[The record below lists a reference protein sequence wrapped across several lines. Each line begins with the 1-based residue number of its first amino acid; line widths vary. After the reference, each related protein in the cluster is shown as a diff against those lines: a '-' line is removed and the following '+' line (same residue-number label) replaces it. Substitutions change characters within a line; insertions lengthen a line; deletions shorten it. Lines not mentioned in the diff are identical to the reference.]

1 MLVDVGGLGLARMPF
16 SVNSQAIVSAGRLR
30 FFRDDMLTDLR
41 NWEMGERNSEQ
52 MSDNWS
58 PDYRMGAYARIP
70 VFMPADGAGITAEV
84 TLTDNQ
90 AKQWVFGSDTTNAD
104 EAGIFVENG
113 AFFVQLNTS
122 ATAVN
127 IGAAIVGN
135 NTLTYSNTSAAFN
148 PGISLFG
155 AQRINS
161 TLGEFL
167 TGRIFNVRLSDTDM
181 PENSRAYSSVI
192 REAMPTEGD
201 RNANR
206 PTDLHI
212 LDSLNTPNTLASMG
226 TVEVIGGAM
235 GSPAVSGEILA
246 TGQLTV
252 GNFYSVNCSVATD
265 GMAASGW
272 SAVNGIPS
280 RAMVTG
286 AGSVFEVFRAVSNN
300 VILTLFTENTA
311 ATFTN
316 IRVQE
321 VTHGL
326 LLSFPDPVW
335 SIESTEPTTPDIPGT
350 DFDLG
355 TVIDAVRNRGR
366 YIWIRENS
374 GMFGVTD
381 LQNEQRPDYIAPFYS
396 AEAEPDRNI
405 AVDAWKGYVVIF
417 GRYTIEYFGLTGNP
431 NQIYAPVQSL
441 TVRAGIV
448 GLGCKSQYLDSFAII
463 GGPEFE
469 APSIYLIGQGTYR
482 EIATRRIQKILRSYT
497 IEEIE
502 RATYM
507 EPVKF
512 DAHDFLVIHLPD
524 DVLIYDH
531 NASGEGNFAWSVL
544 KSDIRGNNPYRGIYH
559 VNNGNQW
566 TAADKQQSILSRFS
580 YDDARHIGQEVEYIV
595 NTPMVQVRNR
605 RVYDLQIDSVPG
617 RTNTSRGLGYSVTLD
632 GITYGQEHFIPFD
645 SPRDYTRRILAR
657 RLGYVRN
664 NVGFRLRWTT
674 DTPSAI
680 SDFRVRIE

>member
-1 MLVDVGGLGLARMPF
+1 MPEVRLPISRGLVTDQTEGEWLDFLPVNLVTVPKPVLGGQGYMRSWPGLTQTNTTAGGARGGVYNTVQNITYRIAGTSLINSSGQVLVDVGGLGLARMPF

-122 ATAVN
+122 ATPVN

-135 NTLTYSNTSAAFN
+135 NTLTYSNNSAAFN

-246 TGQLTV
+246 TGQLVV

-265 GMAASGW
+265 GMGASGW

-311 ATFTN
+311 ATFTKYQGSGSHS
-316 IRVQE
+316 RSVAE
-321 VTHGL
+321 
-326 LLSFPDPVW
+326 F
-335 SIESTEPTTPDIPGT
+335 PGT
-350 DFDLG
+350 
-355 TVIDAVRNRGR
+355 
-366 YIWIRENS
+366 
-374 GMFGVTD
+374 
-381 LQNEQRPDYIAPFYS
+381 
-396 AEAEPDRNI
+396 
-405 AVDAWKGYVVIF
+405 
-417 GRYTIEYFGLTGNP
+417 GL
-431 NQIYAPVQSL
+431 
-441 TVRAGIV
+441 
-448 GLGCKSQYLDSFAII
+448 
-463 GGPEFE
+463 
-469 APSIYLIGQGTYR
+469 
-482 EIATRRIQKILRSYT
+482 
-497 IEEIE
+497 
-502 RATYM
+502 
-507 EPVKF
+507 
-512 DAHDFLVIHLPD
+512 
-524 DVLIYDH
+524 
-531 NASGEGNFAWSVL
+531 
-544 KSDIRGNNPYRGIYH
+544 
-559 VNNGNQW
+559 
-566 TAADKQQSILSRFS
+566 
-580 YDDARHIGQEVEYIV
+580 
-595 NTPMVQVRNR
+595 
-605 RVYDLQIDSVPG
+605 
-617 RTNTSRGLGYSVTLD
+617 
-632 GITYGQEHFIPFD
+632 EH
-645 SPRDYTRRILAR
+645 
-657 RLGYVRN
+657 
-664 NVGFRLRWTT
+664 
-674 DTPSAI
+674 
-680 SDFRVRIE
+680 